1 MCDRDHRRIGYDL
14 VLNQAKGKTM
24 ENMIFFLF
32 RSSFMQFYKKKFS
45 FFHVSFV
52 QLVLPLYICSRMSP
66 INRITRYP
74 RLFEG
79 KIKTVYVSI
88 CILVS
93 KYLKTN
99 LNAKF
104 LKKNPSSFEQNRI
117 MALHYQVYTMKNNSC
132 NYSIND
138 YES

>member
-1 MCDRDHRRIGYDL
+1 MPLKGRLNYRNFSDSRRFKKKISFLQFYRFHLFNKKKRMCDRDHRRIGYDL

-32 RSSFMQFYKKKFS
+32 RSSFMQFHKKSFL
-45 FFHVSFV
+45 FFHVSLV
-52 QLVLPLYICSRMSP
+52 QLVLPLDICSRMSP
-66 INRITRYP
+66 INRITR
-74 RLFEG
+74 
-79 KIKTVYVSI
+79 YVSI

-104 LKKNPSSFEQNRI
+104 LKKNPQSG
-117 MALHYQVYTMKNNSC
+117 
-132 NYSIND
+132 
-138 YES
+138 